1 MKIKKLKVLF
11 LLPIVFLM
19 TSSQKTDPDYFEI
32 SKNLKL
38 VASVYEKINN
48 YYVDEILPG
57 RVMKKGI
64 DAMLKSLDP
73 YTVYISEAQIEDFRF
88 TTTGEYGGIGASI
101 KKRNN
106 KTLISELYENSPAE
120 KSGLIPGDEIKT
132 IDEIEISNKTL
143 EEIGSLLKGPAES
156 IINLKIIRNNQLLE
170 KLVKR
175 EKIQIPAVN
184 FYKKI
189 NPSTGIIKLTSFT
202 NTASVEFKKALSSL
216 QDDKIKNLIID
227 LRANGGGL
235 LNEAVKIVNFFIPK
249 GQEVVSTKSR
259 IKEMNRSYTTQALP
273 IAQDLS
279 LVVLVDEYSAS
290 ASEIVAGSLQDL
302 DKAIVIGNTSFGK
315 GLVQQTK
322 PVSFGGQIKLT
333 VAKYYTP
340 SGRCIQKL
348 DYSTVQGSSKKIEDS
363 LVKKFK
369 TKNGRT
375 VYDSRGIEPDIKI
388 EPQYFS
394 AVTQNLLVKDVIFDF
409 VNENIN
415 YYKKDSLLP
424 DSFVMSDTA
433 YSTFMTYAINKKMDY
448 QTESS
453 QQLKEFVKIAKKEKY
468 VEENEE
474 VFKLLESIFKIDLS
488 KDLKKHDKEIR
499 FFLENEI
506 ISRKHFQKGRMEASI
521 KEDPYVKQA
530 IGVFKNTTKDK
541 QILGINE
548 LLKSTTHSKV
558 YDFFN
563 S

>member
-1 MKIKKLKVLF
+1 MKIKKIKALF

-19 TSSQKTDPDYFEI
+19 ISSQKTDPDYFEI

-106 KTLISELYENSPAE
+106 KTLISELYENAPAE
-120 KSGLIPGDEIKT
+120 KSGLITGDEIKT
-132 IDEIEISNKTL
+132 IDEIDISNKTI

-156 IINLKIIRNNQLLE
+156 IVRLKINRKNQPLE
-170 KLVKR
+170 KLIKR

-189 NPSTGIIKLTSFT
+189 IPNTGIIKLTSFT

-216 QDDKIKNLIID
+216 QKENIKNLIID
-227 LRANGGGL
+227 LRSNGGGL

-259 IKEMNRSYTTQALP
+259 IKEMNRSYITQAMP
-273 IAQDLS
+273 IAQELS

-375 VYDSRGIEPDIKI
+375 VYDSRGVEPDIKI

-394 AVTQNLLVKDVIFDF
+394 AVTQNLLLKDVIFDF
-409 VNENIN
+409 VNDNIN
-415 YYKKDSLLP
+415 YYKKDSLFPESFELP
-424 DSFVMSDTA
+424 DTT
-433 YSTFMTYAINKKMDY
+433 YSAFMRYALNKKMDY

-468 VEENEE
+468 VEENEK
-474 VFKLLESIFKIDLS
+474 VFKLLDSIFKVDLS
-488 KDLKKHDKEIR
+488 KDLKKHKKEIK

-521 KEDPYVKQA
+521 KEDPYIKQA
-530 IGVFKNTTKDK
+530 IDVLKNATKYN
-541 QILGINE
+541 QILGIN
-548 LLKSTTHSKV
+548 
-558 YDFFN
+558 
-563 S
+563 

>member
-11 LLPIVFLM
+11 LLPIALLI
-19 TSSQKTDPDYFEI
+19 TSSKKTDPDYFEI

-106 KTLISELYENSPAE
+106 KTLISELYENSPAQ
-120 KSGLIPGDEIKT
+120 KSGLLPGDEIKT
-132 IDEIEISNKTL
+132 IDEIEVNNKTL

-156 IINLKIIRNNQLLE
+156 IINLKINRNNQLLE
-170 KLVKR
+170 KQVKR

-189 NPSTGIIKLTSFT
+189 NSNTGIIKLTSFT
-202 NTASVEFKKALSSL
+202 NTASAEFKKALSSL
-216 QDDKIKNLIID
+216 QQEKIENLIID

-235 LNEAVKIVNFFIPK
+235 LNEAVKIVNFFVPK

-273 IAQDLS
+273 IAQELS
-279 LVVLVDEYSAS
+279 LAVLVDEYSAS

-302 DKAIVIGNTSFGK
+302 DQAIVIGNTSFGK

-388 EPQYFS
+388 EPQYFN

-415 YYKKDSLLP
+415 YYKKDSLYP

-433 YSTFMTYAINKKMDY
+433 YSTFMRYAINKKMDY

-453 QQLKEFVKIAKKEKY
+453 QQLEKFVKIAKKEKY
-468 VEENEE
+468 VAENEG
-474 VFKLLESIFKIDLS
+474 VFKMLDSIFKVDLS
-488 KDLKKHDKEIR
+488 KDLKRHDKEIK
-499 FFLENEI
+499 FFLENEF

-530 IGVFKNTTKDK
+530 IEVFKNTAKYN
-541 QILGINE
+541 QILGIN
-548 LLKSTTHSKV
+548 
-558 YDFFN
+558 
-563 S
+563 

>member
-1 MKIKKLKVLF
+1 MKFKKLKVLV

-19 TSSQKTDPDYFEI
+19 TSSQKKDPDYFEI

-88 TTTGEYGGIGASI
+88 ATTGEYGGIGASI

-120 KSGLIPGDEIKT
+120 KSGLLPGDEINT
-132 IDEIEISNKTL
+132 IDEIEVSNKTI

-156 IINLKIIRNNQLLE
+156 IINLKINRNNQLLE

-189 NPSTGIIKLTSFT
+189 NSNTGIIKLTSFT

-216 QDDKIKNLIID
+216 QQDKIENLIID

-273 IAQDLS
+273 IAQELS
-279 LVVLVDEYSAS
+279 LAVLVDEYSAS

-388 EPQYFS
+388 DPQYFN

-415 YYKKDSLLP
+415 YYKKDSLFP
-424 DSFVMSDTA
+424 ESFVMSDTA
-433 YSTFMTYAINKKMDY
+433 YSTFMSYAINNKMDY

-453 QQLKEFVKIAKKEKY
+453 QQLENFVKIAKKEKY
-468 VEENEE
+468 VEENEG
-474 VFKLLESIFKIDLS
+474 VFKLLDSIFKVDLS
-488 KDLKKHDKEIR
+488 KDLKKHNKEIK
-499 FFLENEI
+499 FFLENEFI
-506 ISRKHFQKGRMEASI
+506 ARKHFQKGRMEASI
-521 KEDPYVKQA
+521 KQDPYVKQA
-530 IGVFKNTTKDK
+530 IKVFKNTTKYN
-541 QILGINE
+541 QILGIN
-548 LLKSTTHSKV
+548 
-558 YDFFN
+558 
-563 S
+563 

>member
-1 MKIKKLKVLF
+1 MKFKKLKVLF
-11 LLPIVFLM
+11 LLPLVLLIN
-19 TSSQKTDPDYFEI
+19 SSQKTDPDYFEI

-101 KKRNN
+101 KKRDK
-106 KTLISELYENSPAE
+106 KTVVSELYENSPAE
-120 KSGLIPGDEIKT
+120 KSGLIPGDEIYT
-132 IDEIEISNKTL
+132 IDGIEISNKTL

-156 IINLKIIRNNQLLE
+156 IIKIEIKRKAQTLE

-189 NPSTGIIKLTSFT
+189 NPTTGIIKLTSFT
-202 NTASVEFKKALSSL
+202 NTASNEFKKALSSL
-216 QDDKIKNLIID
+216 QKQNINNLIID

-259 IKEMNRSYTTQALP
+259 IKEMNRSYKTKAVP
-273 IAQDLS
+273 IAEELS

-375 VYDSRGIEPDIKI
+375 VYDSRGVEPDIKI

-394 AVTQNLLVKDVIFDF
+394 AITQNLLIKDVIFDF

-415 YYKKDSLLP
+415 YYKKDSLFP
-424 DSFVMSDTA
+424 QSFDLSDTT
-433 YSTFMTYAINKKMDY
+433 YSTFMSYALNKKIDY

-453 QQLKEFVKIAKKEKY
+453 QQLKEFKKTAQKEKY
-468 VEENEE
+468 VAENEE
-474 VFKLLESIFKIDLS
+474 VFKLLDSIFKVDLS
-488 KDLKKHDKEIR
+488 KDLIKHKKEVK
-499 FFLENEI
+499 FFLENEF
-506 ISRKHFQKGRMEASI
+506 ISRKHFQKGRMEAAI
-521 KEDPYVKQA
+521 KKDPYVEQA
-530 IGVFKNTTKDK
+530 LGVFQNTTKYN
-541 QILGINE
+541 QILGI
-548 LLKSTTHSKV
+548 K
-558 YDFFN
+558 
-563 S
+563 

>member
-19 TSSQKTDPDYFEI
+19 ISSQKTDPDYFEI

-120 KSGLIPGDEIKT
+120 KSGLFPGDEIKT
-132 IDEIEISNKTL
+132 IDEIDISNKTI

-156 IINLKIIRNNQLLE
+156 IISLKISRKNQHLE

-259 IKEMNRSYTTQALP
+259 IKEMNRSYTTQTIP
-273 IAQDLS
+273 IAEEPS
-279 LVVLVDEYSAS
+279 LVVLVDENSAS

-375 VYDSRGIEPDIKI
+375 VYDSRGVEPDIKI

-394 AVTQNLLVKDVIFDF
+394 AITQNLLLKDVIFDF
-409 VNENIN
+409 VNDNIN
-415 YYKKDSLLP
+415 YYKKDSLFPESFELP
-424 DSFVMSDTA
+424 DTM
-433 YSTFMTYAINKKMDY
+433 YSAFMRYALNKKMDY

-453 QQLKEFVKIAKKEKY
+453 QQLKEFIKIAKKEKY
-468 VEENEE
+468 VEENEK
-474 VFKLLESIFKIDLS
+474 VFKLLDSIFKVDLS
-488 KDLKKHDKEIR
+488 KDLKKHNKEIK

-521 KEDPYVKQA
+521 KEDPCVKQA
-530 IGVFKNTTKDK
+530 IDVLKNATKYN
-541 QILGINE
+541 QILGIN
-548 LLKSTTHSKV
+548 
-558 YDFFN
+558 
-563 S
+563 

>member
-11 LLPIVFLM
+11 LLPIALLI
-19 TSSQKTDPDYFEI
+19 TSSKKTDPDYFEI

-120 KSGLIPGDEIKT
+120 KSGLLPGDEIKT
-132 IDEIEISNKTL
+132 IDEIEVNNKTL

-156 IINLKIIRNNQLLE
+156 IINLKINRSNQLLE
-170 KLVKR
+170 KPVKR

-189 NPSTGIIKLTSFT
+189 NSNTGIIKLTSFT
-202 NTASVEFKKALSSL
+202 NTASAEFKKALSSL
-216 QDDKIKNLIID
+216 QQEKIENLIID

-235 LNEAVKIVNFFIPK
+235 LNEAVKIVNFFVPK

-273 IAQDLS
+273 IAQELS
-279 LVVLVDEYSAS
+279 LAVLVDEYSAS

-302 DKAIVIGNTSFGK
+302 DQAIVIGNTSFGK

-388 EPQYFS
+388 EPQYFN

-415 YYKKDSLLP
+415 YYKKDSLYP
-424 DSFVMSDTA
+424 DSFVLSDTA
-433 YSTFMTYAINKKMDY
+433 YSTFMRYAINKKMDY

-453 QQLKEFVKIAKKEKY
+453 QQLEKFVKIANKEKY
-468 VEENEE
+468 VDENEE
-474 VFKLLESIFKIDLS
+474 IFMLLDSIFKVDLS
-488 KDLKKHDKEIR
+488 KDLKRHDKEIK
-499 FFLENEI
+499 FFLENEF

-530 IGVFKNTTKDK
+530 IEVFKNTAKYN
-541 QILGINE
+541 QILGIN
-548 LLKSTTHSKV
+548 
-558 YDFFN
+558 
-563 S
+563 

>member
-1 MKIKKLKVLF
+1 MKFKKLKA
-11 LLPIVFLM
+11 LLLVPVILLM

-88 TTTGEYGGIGASI
+88 ATTGEYGGIGASI
-101 KKRNN
+101 KKRDK
-106 KTLISELYENSPAE
+106 KTIVSELYENSPAE
-120 KSGLIPGDEIKT
+120 KCGLIPGDEIKT
-132 IDEIEISNKTL
+132 IDGIEISNKNL

-156 IINLKIIRNNQLLE
+156 TITLRINRNNQPLE

-189 NPSTGIIKLTSFT
+189 NSNTGIIKLTSFT
-202 NTASVEFKKALSSL
+202 NTASAEFKKALSSL
-216 QDDKIKNLIID
+216 QKDKIENLIID
-227 LRANGGGL
+227 LRSNGGGL

-279 LVVLVDEYSAS
+279 LAVLVDEYSAS

-375 VYDSRGIEPDIKI
+375 VYDSRGVEPDIKTDP
-388 EPQYFS
+388 EFFS
-394 AVTQNLLVKDVIFDF
+394 AVTQTLLINEVIFDF
-409 VNENIN
+409 VNKNID
-415 YYKKDSLLP
+415 YYKKDSLFPVLFSLP
-424 DSFVMSDTA
+424 DTA
-433 YSTFMTYAINKKMDY
+433 YESFAGYALNKKIDY

-453 QQLKEFVKIAKKEKY
+453 LQLKEFVKTATKEKY
-468 VEENEE
+468 VEENQEI
-474 VFKLLESIFKIDLS
+474 FILLDSIFKVNLS
-488 KDLKKHDKEIR
+488 KDLKKHESEIK
-499 FFLENEI
+499 FFLENEF

-521 KEDPYVKQA
+521 KKDPYVKQA
-530 IGVFKNTTKDK
+530 LEVFQDTTKYN
-541 QILGINE
+541 QILGIN
-548 LLKSTTHSKV
+548 
-558 YDFFN
+558 
-563 S
+563 

>member
-88 TTTGEYGGIGASI
+88 ATTGEYGGIGASI

-106 KTLISELYENSPAE
+106 KTLISELYKNSPAE

-132 IDEIEISNKTL
+132 IDEIDISNKTL

-156 IINLKIIRNNQLLE
+156 IIRLKINRNKQPLE

-189 NPSTGIIKLTSFT
+189 NPNTGFIKLTSFT
-202 NTASVEFKKALSSL
+202 NTASLEFKKALSSL

-259 IKEMNRSYTTQALP
+259 IKEMNRSYTTQTIP
-273 IAQDLS
+273 IAEELS
-279 LVVLVDEYSAS
+279 LVVLVDESSAS

-302 DKAIVIGNTSFGK
+302 DKAIIIGNTSFGK

-322 PVSFGGQIKLT
+322 PVSFGGQVKLT

-340 SGRCIQKL
+340 SGRCLQKL

-375 VYDSRGIEPDIKI
+375 VYDSRGVEPDIKI

-394 AVTQNLLVKDVIFDF
+394 AITQNLLLKDVIFDF
-409 VNENIN
+409 VNDNIN
-415 YYKKDSLLP
+415 YYKKDSLFPESFELP
-424 DSFVMSDTA
+424 DTT
-433 YSTFMTYAINKKMDY
+433 YSAFMRYALNKKMDY

-468 VEENEE
+468 VEENEK
-474 VFKLLESIFKIDLS
+474 VFKLLDSIFKVDLS
-488 KDLKKHDKEIR
+488 KDLKKHNKEIK

-530 IGVFKNTTKDK
+530 IDVLKNATKYN
-541 QILGINE
+541 QILGIN
-548 LLKSTTHSKV
+548 
-558 YDFFN
+558 
-563 S
+563 

>member
-120 KSGLIPGDEIKT
+120 KSGLLPGDEIKT
-132 IDEIEISNKTL
+132 IDEIEVSNKTL

-156 IINLKIIRNNQLLE
+156 IINLKIIRNNQPLE

-216 QDDKIKNLIID
+216 QNDKIKNLIID

-415 YYKKDSLLP
+415 YYKKDSLHP

-468 VEENEE
+468 VEENEG
-474 VFKLLESIFKIDLS
+474 VFTLLDSIFKVDLS
-488 KDLKKHDKEIR
+488 KDLKKHDKEIK
-499 FFLENEI
+499 FFLENEF
-506 ISRKHFQKGRMEASI
+506 ISRKHFQNGRMEASV
-521 KEDPYVKQA
+521 KQDPYIEQA
-530 IGVFKNTTKDK
+530 IGVFKNTTKYN
-541 QILGINE
+541 QILGIN
-548 LLKSTTHSKV
+548 
-558 YDFFN
+558 
-563 S
+563 

>member
-120 KSGLIPGDEIKT
+120 KSGLIPGDEIKI

-156 IINLKIIRNNQLLE
+156 IINLKINRNNQPLE

-202 NTASVEFKKALSSL
+202 NTSSAEFKKALSSL

-375 VYDSRGIEPDIKI
+375 VYDSRGVEPDIKI

-409 VNENIN
+409 VNDNIN
-415 YYKKDSLLP
+415 YYKKDSLHP

-433 YSTFMTYAINKKMDY
+433 YSTFMTYAVNKKMDY

-468 VEENEE
+468 VEENEG
-474 VFKLLESIFKIDLS
+474 VFTLLDSIFKVDLS
-488 KDLKKHDKEIR
+488 KDLKKHDKEIK
-499 FFLENEI
+499 FFLENEF
-506 ISRKHFQKGRMEASI
+506 ISRKHFQKGRMEASV
-521 KEDPYVKQA
+521 KQDPYIEQA
-530 IGVFKNTTKDK
+530 IGVFKNTTKYN
-541 QILGINE
+541 QILGIN
-548 LLKSTTHSKV
+548 
-558 YDFFN
+558 
-563 S
+563 

>member
-1 MKIKKLKVLF
+1 MKIKKIKALF
-11 LLPIVFLM
+11 ILPIVFLM
-19 TSSQKTDPDYFEI
+19 ISSQKTDPDYFEI

-120 KSGLIPGDEIKT
+120 KSGLITGDEIKT
-132 IDEIEISNKTL
+132 IDEIDISNKTI

-156 IINLKIIRNNQLLE
+156 IVRLKINRKNQPLE
-170 KLVKR
+170 KLIKR

-189 NPSTGIIKLTSFT
+189 IPNTGIIKLTSFT
-202 NTASVEFKKALSSL
+202 NTASVEFKKALFSL
-216 QDDKIKNLIID
+216 QKENIKNLIID
-227 LRANGGGL
+227 LRSNGGGL

-259 IKEMNRSYTTQALP
+259 IKEMNRSYTTQFQP
-273 IAQDLS
+273 IAQELS
-279 LVVLVDEYSAS
+279 LAVLVDEYSAS

-375 VYDSRGIEPDIKI
+375 VYDSRGVEPDIKI

-394 AVTQNLLVKDVIFDF
+394 AVTQNLLLKDVIFDF
-409 VNENIN
+409 VNDNIN
-415 YYKKDSLLP
+415 YYKKDSLFPESFELP
-424 DSFVMSDTA
+424 DTT
-433 YSTFMTYAINKKMDY
+433 YSAFMRYALNKKMDY

-468 VEENEE
+468 VEENEK
-474 VFKLLESIFKIDLS
+474 VFKLLDSIFKVDLS
-488 KDLKKHDKEIR
+488 KDLKKHNKEIK

-521 KEDPYVKQA
+521 KEDPYIKQA
-530 IGVFKNTTKDK
+530 IDVLKNATKYN
-541 QILGINE
+541 QILGIN
-548 LLKSTTHSKV
+548 
-558 YDFFN
+558 
-563 S
+563 